1 MRAVGK
7 VKLQVINTV
16 QALRLRGR
24 RAECTAL
31 ERLTSRAR
39 SGESQVL
46 VLRGEAGIGKTALL
60 DFVAECAQG
69 FRTARVSGVESEME
83 LAFAALHQLCM
94 PLLDCLD
101 ELPAPQRDALE
112 IALGRSA
119 GPAPDR
125 FLVGLAVLNL
135 IGSATKGKPLLFLVD
150 DAQWIDRVSAQTL
163 AFVARRLVAESVCL
177 VFAIRDGLAGDEL
190 TGLPELTLQGLNPG
204 DARALLD
211 SAVLGRLDNQVRD
224 RVVAETRGNPLA
236 LLELPKGLTTE
247 ELAGGFGPPDARPL
261 AGQIEHTFLRRI
273 ERLSDDAQQLLLTA
287 AAEPVGDAALLMR
300 AAELLGL
307 PDDAAAGAEAAGLL
321 DVGTTVRFRHPLVRS
336 AAYRAADPT
345 ERRRA
350 HRALAEATDG
360 TADPDRRAWHLAIAA
375 TGPDETVAAELEWS
389 AERAQARGGVA
400 AAAAFLERA
409 TQLTS
414 DPGRRAARALA
425 AAQAKRDTAAF
436 DAADQLLT
444 IAESGASL
452 DDLQR
457 ACLTRLRAQIAFA
470 RSRSGEAD
478 APTVSDSAVGLL
490 EAARQLA
497 GLDIGQSRETYLEA
511 VGAALFG
518 GRLCPHGGIRMTA
531 AAARA
536 APPGPDPVRAV
547 DLLLDGISI
556 RATDGHSASLA
567 TLRDALARIRAA
579 AEGSEEGV
587 MRWFWQAFP
596 IVQESAA
603 HELWDDDVWHQ
614 LATHAVRL
622 ARDAGALAVLPLA
635 LVYRAGVHVQ
645 AGEFAAATALI
656 EEADAITTATGYAPV
671 KYHSVLLAALR
682 GTESEALA
690 LIEEARREGVARGE
704 GRVVGLTNFSLAVLY
719 NGLGRYEEALRAAC
733 QSCEDE
739 DLGLFGW
746 SLIEL
751 IEAAVRSGD
760 LGVARDALG
769 QLEERARSS
778 GTDWATGVLARS
790 QALLA
795 DDRKAEALY
804 RDAIERLKN
813 TRIAVQ
819 LARAHLVY
827 GEWLRR
833 CNRRVDAR
841 AQLHTAHEMFT
852 RMGAQAFAE
861 RARRELLV
869 TGQKVSKRS
878 SAPAGELTAQ
888 EAQIAKLAGDG
899 LTNPEI
905 AAQLF
910 ISTHTVEWHLRKVF
924 AKLGIRSRRQLRNT
938 AVD

>member
-1 MRAVGK
+1 M
-7 VKLQVINTV
+7 
-16 QALRLRGR
+16 
-24 RAECTAL
+24 

-60 DFVAECAQG
+60 DFAAQCAQG

-83 LAFAALHQLCM
+83 LAFAALHQLCV

-101 ELPAPQRDALE
+101 ELAAPQRDAIE

-135 IGSATKGKPLLFLVD
+135 IGSASKVRPLLFLVD

-163 AFVARRLVAESVCL
+163 TFVARRLVAEPVCL
-177 VFAIRDGLAGDEL
+177 MFAIRDGLADGEL
-190 TGLPELTLQGLNPG
+190 TGLPELMLQGLNSG

-224 RVVAETRGNPLA
+224 RIVAETRGNPLA
-236 LLELPKGLTTE
+236 LLELPKGLTSE

-273 ERLSDDAQQLLLTA
+273 ERLPDHAQQLLLTA

-307 PDDAAAGAEAAGLL
+307 PNDAAAGAEAAGLL

-336 AAYRAADPT
+336 AAYRAAGLV

-350 HRALAEATDG
+350 HRALAHATDG
-360 TADPDRRAWHLAIAA
+360 TVDPDRRAWHLAIAA
-375 TGPDETVAAELEWS
+375 AGPDESVAAQLELS

-409 TQLTS
+409 TQLTA
-414 DPGRRAARALA
+414 DPARRAARALA
-425 AAQAKRDTAAF
+425 AAQAKRDAAAF
-436 DAADQLLT
+436 DAADELLT

-457 ACLTRLRAQIAFA
+457 ARLTRLRAQIAFA
-470 RSRSGEAD
+470 RSRSGDAD
-478 APTVSDSAVGLL
+478 APTVSDSALGLL
-490 EAARQLA
+490 DAARQLA
-497 GLDIGQSRETYLEA
+497 GLDVAQARETYLEA

-518 GRLCPHGGIRMTA
+518 GRLCPHGGITMTA

-536 APPGPDPVRAV
+536 APPGPAPVRAV
-547 DLLLDGISI
+547 DLLLDGIAI
-556 RATDGHSASLA
+556 RTTDGHAASLP
-567 TLRDALARIRAA
+567 TLRDALDLIRGE
-579 AEGSEEGV
+579 AERGGKEV

-603 HELWDDDVWHQ
+603 HELWDDDVWHE
-614 LATHAVRL
+614 LASHAVRL

-645 AGEFAAATALI
+645 AGAFAAATALI

-682 GTESEALA
+682 GNESEALG
-690 LIEEARREGVARGE
+690 LIESARHDGVARGE
-704 GRVVGLTNFSLAVLY
+704 GRVVGLTSFAGAVLY
-719 NGLGRYEEALRAAC
+719 NGLGRYDDAFRAAC
-733 QSCEDE
+733 QACEDE

-751 IEAAVRSGD
+751 IEAGARSGD
-760 LGVARDALG
+760 LAAARHALAQLEGRARD
-769 QLEERARSS
+769 S
-778 GTDWATGVLARS
+778 GTNWATGVLARS

-795 DDRKAEALY
+795 ADRKAEGFY
-804 RDAIERLKN
+804 REAIERLGN

-861 RARRELLV
+861 RARRELLA

-924 AKLGIRSRRQLRNT
+924 AKLGIKSRRQLRTT
-938 AVD
+938 AGD

>member
-1 MRAVGK
+1 MN
-7 VKLQVINTV
+7 NTV

-31 ERLTSRAR
+31 ERLTSHAR

-83 LAFAALHQLCM
+83 LAFAALHQLCL
-94 PLLDCLD
+94 PLLDCLE
-101 ELPAPQRDALE
+101 ELPAPQREALD
-112 IALGRSA
+112 IALGHSA

-125 FLVGLAVLNL
+125 FLIGLAVLNL
-135 IGSATKGKPLLFLVD
+135 IGSSSQAKPLLFLVD

-163 AFVARRLVAESVCL
+163 AFVARRLVAEPVCL
-177 VFAIRDGLAGDEL
+177 VFAIRDGLGNDEL
-190 TGLPELTLQGLNPG
+190 TGLAELRLQGLNSS

-224 RVVAETRGNPLA
+224 RIVAETRGNPLA

-247 ELAGGFGPPDARPL
+247 ELAGGFGPPDPRPL

-273 ERLSDDAQQLLLTA
+273 EQLSGHTQQLLLVA
-287 AAEPVGDAALLMR
+287 AAEPVGDAALLRR
-300 AAELLGL
+300 ASDALGL
-307 PDDAAAGAEAAGLL
+307 PHDAAAAAEAAGLI
-321 DVGTTVRFRHPLVRS
+321 DVATTVRFRHPLVRS
-336 AAYRAADPT
+336 AAYRAAGLM

-360 TADPDRRAWHLAIAA
+360 AVDPDRRAWHLAIAA
-375 TGPDETVAAELEWS
+375 NGPDEAIAVQLERS

-409 TQLTS
+409 TQLTD
-414 DPGRRAARALA
+414 DPVRRATRALA
-425 AAQAKRDTAAF
+425 AAQAKRDAAAF
-436 DAADQLLT
+436 DAADELLT

-457 ACLTRLRAQIAFA
+457 ACLSRLRAQIAFA
-470 RSRSGEAD
+470 RSRSGDAD

-490 EAARQLA
+490 DAARQLA
-497 GLDIGQSRETYLEA
+497 GLDVAQSRETYLEA

-536 APPGPDPVRAV
+536 APPGPEPARAV
-547 DLLLDGISI
+547 DLLLDGIAI
-556 RATDGHSASLA
+556 RATAGHAASLS
-567 TLRDALARIRAA
+567 TLRDALARIRTAA
-579 AEGSEEGV
+579 AAGDEGV
-587 MRWFWQAFP
+587 MGWFWQAFP

-603 HELWDDDVWHQ
+603 HELWDDEVWHQ
-614 LATHAVRL
+614 LAAHAVRL

-682 GTESEALA
+682 GIESDALS
-690 LIEEARREGVARGE
+690 LIESARHDGTARGE
-704 GRVVGLTNFSLAVLY
+704 GRVVGLTNFAVAVLY
-719 NGLGRYEEALRAAC
+719 NGLGRYEEALAAAR
-733 QSCEDE
+733 QACEDE

-746 SLIEL
+746 CLIEL
-751 IEAAVRSGD
+751 VEAGARSGD
-760 LGVARDALG
+760 VQAARDALA
-769 QLEERARSS
+769 QLEERAQNSR
-778 GTDWATGVLARS
+778 TDWATGVLARS

-795 DDRKAEALY
+795 DDRKAERFYLQ
-804 RDAIERLKN
+804 AIECLGN

-841 AQLHTAHEMFT
+841 AQLHTAHEMFS
-852 RMGAQAFAE
+852 RMGAHAFAE

-888 EAQIAKLAGDG
+888 ESQIAKLAGAG

-924 AKLGIRSRRQLRNT
+924 AKLGIKSRRQLRNT
-938 AVD
+938 AMD